1 VGSEPRS
8 HQQERPCSPL
18 STSNGAASAPVG
30 RWALKACRQIKVAL
44 GAVTMVLDANDL
56 ESEAFPKFILGCIWL
71 VMVS

>member
-1 VGSEPRS
+1 MGSEPRS

-44 GAVTMVLDANDL
+44 GAVTMVLDATTWNPRH
-56 ESEAFPKFILGCIWL
+56 FPNSSSNVFG
-71 VMVS
+71 S